1 MIRLNYIDHISPY
14 GVMLRGI
21 GRVHSP
27 VLGDVLKMGYNQ
39 YQRILTLFLYTPEKY
54 FTDASTEAKIENIWG
69 QLSNEQKNSI
79 TMFDILTSN
88 EEVRSELISGLA
100 LFVSGDLEWDEPH
113 KAVLIDK
120 QIDAN
125 GNMSI
130 GGFIDK
136 SNYKVVIQ
144 VILQLLDISDDDMP
158 EENPKFK
165 SEKDRLFWERFQKK
179 KKEFAKS
186 KKGDPNLELPNMIS
200 LLCTFHQSLNYS
212 NICELTIGQ
221 IRDTF
226 SQLMKAKQLNIAEMN
241 YSVWG
246 GKYDPSQWIERIDKT
261 QEENNY
267 G

>member
-1 MIRLNYIDHISPY
+1 
-14 GVMLRGI
+14 
-21 GRVHSP
+21 
-27 VLGDVLKMGYNQ
+27 
-39 YQRILTLFLYTPEKY
+39 
-54 FTDASTEAKIENIWG
+54 
-69 QLSNEQKNSI
+69 
-79 TMFDILTSN
+79 MFDILTSN

-100 LFVSGDLEWDEPH
+100 LFVSGDLEWDEKYH
-113 KAVLIDK
+113 AILIDK
-120 QIDAN
+120 RIDAD
-125 GNMSI
+125 GKISI
-130 GGFIDK
+130 GGFIDTK
-136 SNYKVVIQ
+136 NYRTVVQI
-144 VILQLLDISDDDMP
+144 ILQLLDISDDDMP

-179 KKEFAKS
+179 KKEFAKT
-186 KKGDPNLELPNMIS
+186 KKSDPNLELPNMIS

-212 NICELTIGQ
+212 NICKLTIGQ